1 MPSQLTVRLF
11 GPSNS
16 PDRQT
21 NARHRAL
28 LRKGLELFTPEVLQ
42 TVFMKTNRLRLDMG
56 SGMNTN
62 QFGTIRTNFVDFSTN
77 RLVTRETETP
87 DPASRQALAAY
98 RAAYDEYYKKQG
110 HDFVI
115 RNPGALRV
123 LQAAEQAW
131 HDYIVPYRAARRMGV
146 RPEWALQP
154 LPGLQRV
161 RVDVVS
167 ARAPDARRPQLAFPT
182 PPPTSPAAHGTP
194 IGPRL
199 PALVPVGSR
208 LLPVDLTKTH
218 KRKRELVIDISGS
231 EDERPRKKP
240 KTRKSLGVVVDL
252 TKEINFLGVIDL
264 TK

>member
-1 MPSQLTVRLF
+1 MPSQLTVCLF

-21 NARHRAL
+21 NTRHRAL
-28 LRKGLELFTPEVLQ
+28 LRKGLELFNPEVLQ

-87 DPASRQALAAY
+87 DPASHQALAAY

-110 HDFVI
+110 HNFVI

-154 LPGLQRV
+154 LPGLERV
-161 RVDVVS
+161 RVDV
-167 ARAPDARRPQLAFPT
+167 LAFPT

-199 PALVPVGSR
+199 PALVPVGSC

-252 TKEINFLGVIDL
+252 TKENNFLGVIDL